1 MKGSLSSQYNRLLHF
16 FLMETHKQTP
26 NQIIG
31 LIGVIRLFFFQ
42 SILDHTDAGNGFNMS
57 EN

>member
-1 MKGSLSSQYNRLLHF
+1 
-16 FLMETHKQTP
+16 METHKQTP

-42 SILDHTDAGNGFNMS
+42 SILDHTDAGNGFNVS
-57 EN
+57 ENECTNGLMWTA